1 LNDSAAD
8 EALSWLRA
16 HPDRVGDGLGLEA
29 LFARAVRKGIDE
41 VIDGARTGR
50 YRYDQLESQEKSYI
64 GTRIEIVI
72 RAELELSYGKKLDTE
87 IAGHEVDI
95 KWSAK
100 GRWMIPTEAVDELCL
115 VLKGDERK
123 ATFSVGL
130 VRCRSEWL
138 NPGQNKDQKGTLS
151 SLGRDNIA
159 WLVRDAHL
167 PASFLAGLPK
177 KTRAAIL
184 AQPAGQARVREL
196 FTRVPGHP
204 VPREVIA
211 TLAVQV
217 DPMRRIRQDS
227 ADRLGGMKVLSGHY
241 KISREAA
248 DALGYGPL
256 SKRDYVAVP
265 IEKLAT
271 LPKDVRDKLVK
282 TDSD

>member
-1 LNDSAAD
+1 LSDSAAD
-8 EALSWLRA
+8 EVLNWLRA
-16 HPDRVGDGLGLEA
+16 HPDRVGDGLGLDA
-29 LFARAVRKGIDE
+29 LFARAIRKGIDE

-72 RAELELSYGKKLDTE
+72 RAELELAHGKKLDTE

-100 GRWMIPTEAVDELCL
+100 GGWMIPTEAVDELCL

-123 ATFSVGL
+123 QTFSVGL
-130 VRCRSEWL
+130 VRCRSESL
-138 NPGQNKDQKGTLS
+138 NPGRNKDQKGTLS

-159 WLVRDAHL
+159 WLVRDAYL
-167 PASFLAGLPK
+167 PVSFLAELPK
-177 KTRAAIL
+177 ATRDAIL
-184 AQPAGQARVREL
+184 AQPPGQARVREL
-196 FTRVPGHP
+196 FKRVPGRP
-204 VPREVIA
+204 VPREVIP

-227 ADRLGGMKVLSGHY
+227 TDRLGGMKVLSGHY

-248 DALGYGPL
+248 DTLDYGPL

-265 IEKLAT
+265 VEELAT
-271 LPKDVRDKLVK
+271 LPKGVREKLVK
-282 TDSD
+282 NDSD